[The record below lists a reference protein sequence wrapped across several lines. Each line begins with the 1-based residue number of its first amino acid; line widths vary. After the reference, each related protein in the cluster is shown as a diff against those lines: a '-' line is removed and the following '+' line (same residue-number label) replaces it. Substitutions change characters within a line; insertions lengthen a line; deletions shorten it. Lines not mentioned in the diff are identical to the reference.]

1 MTGEGHLRMTGNC
14 DSELLTVIPN
24 AVRNLRSPSDGRSIP
39 PTTHRIPKHLRF
51 FGVRASE

>member
-1 MTGEGHLRMTGNC
+1 MTSNC
-14 DSELLTVIPN
+14 HSELLTVIPN
-24 AVRNLRSPSDGRSIP
+24 GVRNLRSPSDARSIP